1 MELRQIVHEIEPLEN
16 EKLTTSKHNL
26 KQLKQTAEEI
36 KKAMTVSAY
45 ETNEESQLD
54 QVYIFE
60 PKMEP
65 TVVSKNLKKVKFLG
79 NHFYCIVFLFFRILG
94 MNTMSK
100 IH

>member
-1 MELRQIVHEIEPLEN
+1 MRQRILEIEPLEN

-36 KKAMTVSAY
+36 KKEMAVSAY

-65 TVVSKNLKKVKFLG
+65 SIVSQNLKKSA
-79 NHFYCIVFLFFRILG
+79 IFRE
-94 MNTMSK
+94 
-100 IH
+100 